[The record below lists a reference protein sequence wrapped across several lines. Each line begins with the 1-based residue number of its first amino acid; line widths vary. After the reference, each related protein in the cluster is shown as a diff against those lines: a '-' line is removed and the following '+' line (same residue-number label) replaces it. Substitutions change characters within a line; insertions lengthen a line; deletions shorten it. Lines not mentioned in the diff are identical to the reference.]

1 MTQPQWMILAILV
14 ATLGLFLWGRWRH
27 DIVSAAALL
36 ATVLLGLVP
45 AEDAFLGFA
54 HPAVITVACVLI
66 LSAALLHTGV
76 VDQLAQSLLP
86 ANSGPSITIIAF
98 CTLAAVMSSFMNNVG
113 ALALLMP
120 LAIQMAQRL
129 DIAPGKVLMP
139 LSFSTMMGGMMT
151 LIGTP
156 SNLIVSGFRTYDG
169 LSGFRMFDFTPVGII
184 VAASGLVFVGLIGWR
199 LVPAR
204 ERAGADSFDTGA
216 YLTEARV
223 APHSKAI
230 GMVLHEAETA
240 LAEADAQIISLVR
253 NEVRVPPYSAGS
265 LREGDVVLIEAD
277 PASMA
282 QALDSLGL
290 EFGES
295 KDHAQKDEEY
305 DDESDTNSN
314 PQEGLNAASLGDRR
328 EEHHDGGVNVG
339 VADDDT
345 DEPEQEDPEKEQEKK
360 IEETTKASDVEL
372 MELVILPGSP
382 LLGRS
387 ARDLDLRKR
396 YGITVL
402 AISRQGARI
411 HSRVRH
417 TSLRDGDVLLMQ
429 GPSDLITDFASD
441 TGCAPLAPRP
451 LRSPNRRNMLTAAGI
466 MVFSIALTATGILPA
481 AISFL
486 LGVVLLMVLRV
497 LPLRK
502 MYDSVDWSVIVLLG
516 ALLPVAQAM
525 EETGTAQLIAVFLL
539 ENVAQGNA
547 IWALV
552 VVLAV
557 TLTMSDVINN
567 AATAAIMCP
576 IAIGTAQQLGVNPDP
591 YLMAVAIGASAA
603 FLTPIGHQNNTLILG
618 PGGFRF
624 GDYWRLGLPLEIA
637 LSIVAIPMLLWVWPL

>member
-76 VDQLAQSLLP
+76 VDHLAQRFLP
-86 ANSGPSITIIAF
+86 ANSGPSITITAL
-98 CTLAAVMSSFMNNVG
+98 CTLAAVLSSFMNNVG

-120 LAIQMAQRL
+120 IAMQMGDRL
-129 DIAPGKVLMP
+129 GIAPGKVLMP
-139 LSFSTMMGGMMT
+139 LSFATMIGGMTT

-169 LSGFRMFDFTPVGII
+169 LSGFRMFDFTPVG
-184 VAASGLVFVGLIGWR
+184 VAVAVGGLAFIGLVGWR
-199 LVPAR
+199 IVPSR

-223 APHSKAI
+223 AAHSKAI
-230 GMVLHEAETA
+230 GMVLAEAESA

-253 NEVRVPPYSAGS
+253 NEVRVPPYSAGA

-290 EFGES
+290 EFGEDKS
-295 KDHAQKDEEY
+295 NAEKEDAEGEDIESN
-305 DDESDTNSN
+305 ESDTEEVAAQHSTRGDVRANTHSPSTASDPDASEEEDGN
-314 PQEGLNAASLGDRR
+314 P
-328 EEHHDGGVNVG
+328 
-339 VADDDT
+339 
-345 DEPEQEDPEKEQEKK
+345 EDNQEKK
-360 IEETTKASDVEL
+360 IEQSTKASDIDL

-387 ARDLDLRKR
+387 ARDLELRKR

-429 GPSDLITDFASD
+429 GPSDLISDFASD

-466 MVFSIALTATGILPA
+466 MALSVALTATGILSA

-486 LGVVLLMVLRV
+486 LGVVFLMVLKV

-525 EETGTAQLIAVFLL
+525 ENTGTAQLIAVFLL

-576 IAIGTAQQLGVNPDP
+576 IAIGTAQQLGVNPDA

>member
-1 MTQPQWMILAILV
+1 V
-14 ATLGLFLWGRWRH
+14 
-27 DIVSAAALL
+27 
-36 ATVLLGLVP
+36 
-45 AEDAFLGFA
+45 
-54 HPAVITVACVLI
+54 C
-66 LSAALLHTGV
+66 
-76 VDQLAQSLLP
+76 
-86 ANSGPSITIIAF
+86 
-98 CTLAAVMSSFMNNVG
+98 SSD
-113 ALALLMP
+113 L
-120 LAIQMAQRL
+120 
-129 DIAPGKVLMP
+129 
-139 LSFSTMMGGMMT
+139 
-151 LIGTP
+151 
-156 SNLIVSGFRTYDG
+156 
-169 LSGFRMFDFTPVGII
+169 
-184 VAASGLVFVGLIGWR
+184 
-199 LVPAR
+199 
-204 ERAGADSFDTGA
+204 
-216 YLTEARV
+216 
-223 APHSKAI
+223 
-230 GMVLHEAETA
+230 
-240 LAEADAQIISLVR
+240 QIISLVR

-502 MYDSVDWSVIVLLG
+502 MYNSVDWSVIVLLG

-591 YLMAVAIGASAA
+591 YLMAVAI
-603 FLTPIGHQNNTLILG
+603 
-618 PGGFRF
+618 
-624 GDYWRLGLPLEIA
+624 
-637 LSIVAIPMLLWVWPL
+637 

>member
-1 MTQPQWMILAILV
+1 MTHPQWMILAILV

-45 AEDAFLGFA
+45 AQDAFLGFS

-76 VDQLAQSLLP
+76 VDYLAQRLLP
-86 ANSGPSITIIAF
+86 ADSGPSITIMAL
-98 CTLAAVMSSFMNNVG
+98 CTLAAVLSSFMNNVG

-120 LAIQMAQRL
+120 IAMQMGERL
-129 DIAPGKVLMP
+129 GISPGKVLMP
-139 LSFSTMMGGMMT
+139 LSFSTMIGGMTT

-169 LSGFRMFDFTPVGII
+169 LNGFRMFDFTPVGIA
-184 VAASGLVFVGLIGWR
+184 VAGAGLVFIGAIGWR
-199 LVPAR
+199 IVPAR

-223 APHSKAI
+223 AAHSKAI
-230 GMVLHEAETA
+230 GMVLSEAEAA

-253 NEVRVPPYSAGS
+253 NEVRVPPYSAGA

-290 EFGES
+290 EFGEDKS
-295 KDHAQKDEEY
+295 NADKDETEAGVA
-305 DDESDTNSN
+305 E
-314 PQEGLNAASLGDRR
+314 
-328 EEHHDGGVNVG
+328 HDGRSEGRVEARSSA
-339 VADDDT
+339 ADDDGDRNDQ
-345 DEPEQEDPEKEQEKK
+345 DEPNAEEDQEKK
-360 IEETTKASDVEL
+360 IEQSTKASDIEL

-429 GPSDLITDFASD
+429 GPGDLISDFASD

-466 MVFSIALTATGILPA
+466 MVLSVALTATGLLSA

-502 MYDSVDWSVIVLLG
+502 MYESVDWSVIVLLG

-525 EETGTAQLIAVFLL
+525 EDTGAAQLIAVFLL

-576 IAIGTAQQLGVNPDP
+576 IAIGTAQQLGVNPDA